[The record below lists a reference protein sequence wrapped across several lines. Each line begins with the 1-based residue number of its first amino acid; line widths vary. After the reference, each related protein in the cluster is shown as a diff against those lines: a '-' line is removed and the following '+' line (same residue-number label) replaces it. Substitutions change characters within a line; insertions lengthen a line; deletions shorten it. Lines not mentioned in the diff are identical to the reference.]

1 MLWNFSN
8 FVIDANACL
17 HYNLSENCK
26 GVIIVDEIM
35 EALEGLTTEQKRS
48 VRDYLRYLL
57 ALECKQ
63 EPLPLT
69 QEKGKESSER
79 FPQ

>member
-1 MLWNFSN
+1 M
-8 FVIDANACL
+8 

-26 GVIIVDEIM
+26 GVIIVDEILK
-35 EALEGLTTEQKRS
+35 ALEGLTTEQKRS

-69 QEKGKESSER
+69 SRKAIQSSE
-79 FPQ
+79 